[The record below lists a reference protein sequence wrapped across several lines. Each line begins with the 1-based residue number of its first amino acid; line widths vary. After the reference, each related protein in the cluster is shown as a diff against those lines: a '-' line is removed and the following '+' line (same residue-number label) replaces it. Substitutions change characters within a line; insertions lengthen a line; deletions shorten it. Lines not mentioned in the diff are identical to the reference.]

1 MKSSNIEP
9 KTFFLNIFLLTL
21 LLLTAQTEYEFTGVL
36 DWFNWFIGSFF
47 IHFVIFII
55 IILFFFAVIKAPL
68 DTIRKSAFLRLSLPL
83 LLLGETYDFTG
94 FIISTSKAFWSLLA
108 LLFIF
113 ILPLFLILLLYKAFI
128 KVVKA

>member
-1 MKSSNIEP
+1 MIAP
-9 KTFFLNIFLLTL
+9 DTKTKALFLNIPLFTLLTL
-21 LLLTAQTEYEFTGVL
+21 VAQTDYAFSDVL
-36 DWFNWFIGSFF
+36 SWFNWFMGSFF

-55 IILFFFAVIKAPL
+55 ILLFIFAVLKAPL
-68 DTIRKSAFLRLSLPL
+68 EVVRKAAFLKLLA
-83 LLLGETYDFTG
+83 LLLGESYDITG
-94 FIISTSKAFWSLLA
+94 FIISTSKAFWSLLV